1 MLKSY
6 GLFVKA
12 VTNGTLLTQYAQDI
26 IASGIDAI
34 TVSVDGDRATH
45 NQVRQRAWAY
55 DRTMEGLRALVEA
68 RAQAGRATPFIRDLF
83 HHVPP
88 QQGHG
93 PPEALRR
100 PRR

>member
-34 TVSVDGDRATH
+34 TVSVDGDRETH
-45 NQVRQRAWAY
+45 NQVRRRDWAY
-55 DRTMEGLRALVEA
+55 DRTMEGLRP
-68 RAQAGRATPFIRDLF
+68 G
-83 HHVPP
+83 
-88 QQGHG
+88 GG
-93 PPEALRR
+93 
-100 PRR
+100 